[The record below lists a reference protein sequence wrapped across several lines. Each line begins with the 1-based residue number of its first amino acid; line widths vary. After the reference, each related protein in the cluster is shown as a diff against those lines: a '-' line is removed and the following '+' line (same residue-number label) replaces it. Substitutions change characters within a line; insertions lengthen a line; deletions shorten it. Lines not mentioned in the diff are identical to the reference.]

1 MSMLLQFKVS
11 SLPTAVFESAETR
24 ICCRHTDTRPMQ
36 LDMKLSSAAEGSSST
51 SSPSSFTSLSSPLPD
66 GFLVVDKSARALVWY
81 TRSGQRTVR
90 MFSDSSKTL
99 IDPEVYPTKANQAPL
114 DGAFCK
120 LQGDQFVASLTSKLS
135 MVLHKI
141 QGECTLFFSLFLN
154 NTLILDL

>member
-11 SLPTAVFESAETR
+11 SLPTAVFQSADTR

-36 LDMKLSSAAEGSSST
+36 HGIKLSSAAEGSSS
-51 SSPSSFTSLSSPLPD
+51 SSSFTSLSSSLPD
-66 GFLVVDKSARALVWY
+66 GFLVVDKSAKALVWY

-120 LQGDQFVASLTSKLS
+120 LQGEQYVASLTSKLS

-141 QGECTLFFSLFLN
+141 QGECTCLF
-154 NTLILDL
+154 